1 MYVCLRL
8 ERNPHPQCRPS
19 DLAGPSGP
27 GRIPLLGFLGLGLLL
42 PAVRNI
48 GITIVEVILTI
59 VVRLVLLNLVGAMT
73 QKAKGYLLTA
83 EPGMLQPQSSGSCF
97 RASWHSVTRCKDTLV
112 WHNPVPHMFFRPSL
126 NPKPL
131 NPKPSTP
138 KP

>member
-59 VVRLVLLNLVGAMT
+59 VVRLVLLNLVGAGRSYDPKSQRLST
-73 QKAKGYLLTA
+73 HCRARNAAAAVLWLLLSRFLA
-83 EPGMLQPQSSGSCF
+83 QCDPLQ
-97 RASWHSVTRCKDTLV
+97 RHSRLA
-112 WHNPVPHMFFRPSL
+112 
-126 NPKPL
+126 
-131 NPKPSTP
+131 
-138 KP
+138 